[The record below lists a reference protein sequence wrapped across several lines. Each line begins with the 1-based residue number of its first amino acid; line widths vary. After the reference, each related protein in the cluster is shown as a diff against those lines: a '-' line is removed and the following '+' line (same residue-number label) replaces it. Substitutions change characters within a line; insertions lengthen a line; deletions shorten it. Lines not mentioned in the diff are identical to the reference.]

1 MDRGAASSRPSTAP
15 MLEQGE
21 KTDPP
26 HSPDAENVTRQ
37 TLCRAL
43 WGEARNRW
51 NRVLS
56 RGWYGE
62 AMTLTGLAIFLI
74 LGVAAFVLVNKLK
87 DH

>member
-1 MDRGAASSRPSTAP
+1 
-15 MLEQGE
+15 MLEPGR
-21 KTDPP
+21 KTKSTPQ
-26 HSPDAENVTRQ
+26 PDAENATRQ

-43 WGEARNRW
+43 SGEVRTRW
-51 NRVLS
+51 NKALS